1 MYGVCQQLRQ
11 IVFSDDVTPPILTFT
26 HTPPKSF
33 SSVNISWV
41 TNEKTTG
48 VCEVVGPSFYRSVVC
63 DKTWSGDYL
72 PEGDFTLNVTVY
84 DESLN
89 MAGPFQHKWYNSKF
103 SYVRSEHSVQ
113 NVSVGFLSVWS
124 WLVVA
129 TFHVSRRMKH
139 QHDWL
144 NELIVVYVAI
154 FQPQKGSD
162 Y

>member
-1 MYGVCQQLRQ
+1 MAMNSTIKSSRTAIFSETVGKWPFFFKNTFSLMYGVCQQLRQ

-63 DKTWSGDYL
+63 DKTWSEDYL
-72 PEGDFTLNVTVY
+72 PEGDFTLNVTIY

-89 MAGPFQHKWYNSKF
+89 MAGPFQHNWHNSKCN
-103 SYVRSEHSVQ
+103 SP
-113 NVSVGFLSVWS
+113 FL
-124 WLVVA
+124 
-129 TFHVSRRMKH
+129 
-139 QHDWL
+139 
-144 NELIVVYVAI
+144 
-154 FQPQKGSD
+154 
-162 Y
+162 